1 MAEKRSIPAALGIF
15 IGPAIAYLSY
25 LAFISGLNEF
35 VQIACFALF
44 LLAGHDLAKS
54 GISLSGTLTILL
66 LPSIPIA
73 MYLQQAA
80 QAPQFQL
87 SPSMI
92 IALWVVSALLGAVL
106 AGLRPPQPGN
116 TANVTRLV
124 IMASGLFLLIL
135 ATFIFS

>member
-25 LAFISGLNEF
+25 LVFISGLNEF
-35 VQIACFALF
+35 VQIICFALF
-44 LLAGHDLAKS
+44 LMAGHDLAES
-54 GISLSGTLTILL
+54 RISLSGSLTILL

-80 QAPQFQL
+80 QPPQTQL
-87 SPSMI
+87 SPSI
-92 IALWVVSALLGAVL
+92 IISLWVASALLGAIL

-116 TANVTRLV
+116 ARNVTRLA
-124 IMASGLFLLIL
+124 ITASGLFLLIL
-135 ATFIFS
+135 TTFIFS

>member
-25 LAFISGLNEF
+25 LVFISGPNEI
-35 VQIACFALF
+35 VQIGCFALF
-44 LLAGHDLAKS
+44 LMAGHDLAKS

-73 MYLQQAA
+73 LYLQQASQPVQA
-80 QAPQFQL
+80 QL
-87 SPSMI
+87 GPSMI
-92 IALWVVSALLGAVL
+92 IALWVASALLGAVL
-106 AGLRPPQPGN
+106 AGLRPPRLGN

-124 IMASGLFLLIL
+124 ILASGLLLL
-135 ATFIFS
+135 LVATFVFT